1 MCVRQRPEVVEGAA
15 AAVRALRALDPFF
28 VDAVLRAV
36 AAPRRA
42 PARAPPP
49 VSGGCTISTCTG
61 VGTSIGSVGPP
72 SPSAAGVSGAS
83 PSVDRGQ
90 QGLWLAVV
98 SDPRIVAAAAVAAPE
113 AAVAPPRPSSAAA
126 AAAPAAGPA
135 RVPWADRYWR
145 AYTVSD
151 PFLGQRI
158 RCVNSTTPRKNTL
171 PSHTHTFFL
180 PTHHAGPPADSDGL
194 LGPAADGAALP
205 LDARW
210 AKQLR
215 SWGAV

>member
-1 MCVRQRPEVVEGAA
+1 MCARQRPEVIQGAA

-28 VDAVLRAV
+28 VDTVLRAV

-49 VSGGCTISTCTG
+49 VSGGTIGIGT
-61 VGTSIGSVGPP
+61 GTSIGSVGPP
-72 SPSAAGVSGAS
+72 SPSAAGAAGAS
-83 PSVDRGQ
+83 PSVDRDQ

-98 SDPRIVAAAAVAAPE
+98 SDPRIVAAAAAPE
-113 AAVAPPRPSSAAA
+113 AAVAPLRPASA
-126 AAAPAAGPA
+126 AAGPA

-158 RCVNSTTPRKNTL
+158 RCVTSTTPRKNTL